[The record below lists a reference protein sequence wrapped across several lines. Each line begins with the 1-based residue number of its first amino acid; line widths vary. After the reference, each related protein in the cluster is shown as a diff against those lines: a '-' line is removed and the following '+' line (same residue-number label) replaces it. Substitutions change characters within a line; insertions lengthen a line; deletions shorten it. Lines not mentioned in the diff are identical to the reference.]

1 MAEFCHL
8 HNHTEFSLLDGA
20 CRTEKMVEL
29 AREMGMTAVAMTDHG
44 NLFGAVNF
52 YNTVRAGGLK
62 PIIGYEGYLTPYS
75 RNDRSQGGSQGGLYH
90 LTLLARNG
98 RGLRNLL
105 KLSSL
110 AYTQGLYYK
119 PRMDRELLEEC
130 SDGLICL
137 SGCAKSRLN
146 HFVLNGRVDEARQW
160 LEEMRSVFGRD
171 YFFIEVQDHGL
182 EEQKQTLP
190 RVFDLAGE
198 MGIPTAATNDS
209 HYLHSGDK
217 TWHEVLLCIST
228 KSTLDDPD
236 RFKFDCDQ
244 LYFKSPAEMANLF
257 PDHPQALENTLR
269 IAEMCDVE
277 LDESLK
283 FPAFEQDRCRDNA
296 QYLRRLVREGLE
308 QRYDGVDP
316 QMQRRCEYELDVI
329 ERMGYAD
336 YFLITWDFI
345 RFAREQEIPHGMR
358 GSGSSSLVAHALGLT
373 DINPMDYD
381 LIFNRFLDPERRE
394 QPDIDI
400 DLCERRRE
408 DVIDYV
414 RRRYGQNSTAQIIT
428 FGTLM
433 ARNCVRDVGRVM
445 GVPLEKV
452 DRLAK
457 MIPAGPG
464 VTIKDGLESAPEL
477 GQLAQ
482 GDEEVARLLEHARKL
497 EGLPRH
503 ASTHAAGVVIAD
515 KALWE
520 LVPLYK
526 SGDGAVMT
534 QWAMGDLEKMGMLKM
549 DFLGL
554 RTLTIIDRTLDIIQ
568 RNGKQAPNMDS
579 DALDLKDEET
589 YRLLTEG
596 RTAGIFQ
603 LGSDGMKRLL
613 VKLKPNSI
621 EDLIAIV
628 ALYRPGPWQS
638 GMVDDFIR
646 RKHGE
651 AKIEYPHP
659 TFEPILKPTY
669 GVIVYQE
676 QIMRMCHEIAGISMA
691 EALSMIKA
699 ISKKKEEIIGESRER
714 FIQGAVKN
722 GVGNDTAVRIFDLI
736 MHFAGYGFN
745 KAHASA
751 YAFVAYRTAFLKAHF
766 PTEFMA
772 ASISCEMGDTDK
784 AVKLMEDCR
793 SMGIEVL
800 PPDINES
807 GLDFTVVEDHLIRF
821 GFGAIKNVGTGAA
834 LQVIKERQANG
845 PYTSLFDFCER
856 VDTREVTKGAT
867 DALMKAGCFDELPGR
882 RAQLLAVLET
892 ALKAGS
898 KARRDREMGQ
908 TGLFGPQVTEDPEE
922 RVRKNLPDVPP
933 LSPMELARQESEALG
948 LYVRH
953 DPLQEHR
960 RALER
965 MTSASGGDLE
975 HMQDGDGVVIGG
987 IVEKVRKKRLK
998 DKRQMGVLSVLD
1010 TEGMLECVMWPETLE
1025 KYAGLLEKN
1034 VVLLFAGKV
1043 SHRQDTSVIV
1053 DAAFPITAAAELV
1066 DTMVISVSCE
1076 TVNGRI
1082 WEELDEIIAGSKGR
1096 TPVVFELKAGGLV
1109 LQCRKGKGRGVKA
1122 SESLARRIEERTGED
1137 SVHFRVRPPAA
1148 NGRNGRNNSRR
1159 RRRRK

>member
-1 MAEFCHL
+1 MVEFCHL

-44 NLFGAVNF
+44 NMFGAVNF
-52 YNTVRAGGLK
+52 YNTARAGGLK

-98 RGLRNLL
+98 RGLGNLL

-130 SDGLICL
+130 SEGLICL

-146 HFVLNGRVDEARQW
+146 HFVLNGLMDEARQW
-160 LEEMRSVFGRD
+160 LEEMRSVFGEE
-171 YFFIEVQDHGL
+171 YFFVEVQDHGL
-182 EEQKQTLP
+182 DEQKQTLP

-198 MGIPTAATNDS
+198 MGIPTVATNDS
-209 HYLHSGDK
+209 HYLHPGDK

-244 LYFKSPAEMANLF
+244 LYFKSPAEMAKLF
-257 PDHPQALENTLR
+257 PDNPQALENTLR
-269 IAEMCDVE
+269 IADMCDVE

-283 FPAFEQDRCRDNA
+283 FPAFEQDQCQDNS
-296 QYLRRLVREGLE
+296 QYLRQLVREGLGK
-308 QRYDGVDP
+308 RYDGVDT

-345 RFAREQEIPHGMR
+345 RFARERDIPHGMR

-373 DINPMDYD
+373 DINPLDYD

-414 RRRYGQNSTAQIIT
+414 RRRYGQDSTAQIIT

-477 GQLAQ
+477 GKLAQ
-482 GDEEVARLLEHARKL
+482 GDEEIARLLEHARKL

-526 SGDGAVMT
+526 SGDGTVMT

-554 RTLTIIDRTLDIIQ
+554 RTLTIIDRTLDIIE
-568 RNGKQAPNMDS
+568 RNGKQAPDMDS
-579 DALDLKDEET
+579 AALDLKDGDT

-628 ALYRPGPWQS
+628 ALYRPGPLQS
-638 GMVDDFIR
+638 GMVEDFIR

-714 FIQGAVKN
+714 FIQGAVEN
-722 GVGNDTAVRIFDLI
+722 GVGKDTAVRIFDLI

-807 GLDFTVVEDHLIRF
+807 GLDFTVIEDHLIRF

-845 PYTSLFDFCER
+845 PYKSLFDFCER

-922 RVRKNLPDVPP
+922 RVRQNLPDVPP

-975 HMQDGDGVVIGG
+975 HMEDGDRVVIGG

-998 DKRQMGVLSVLD
+998 DKRQMGVLSVLG

-1025 KYAGLLEKN
+1025 KYAELLEKN
-1034 VVLLFAGKV
+1034 IVLLFAGKI
-1043 SHRQDTSVIV
+1043 SHRQGTSVIV
-1053 DAAFPITAAAELV
+1053 DAAFPITAAADLV
-1066 DTMVISVSCE
+1066 DTVVISVSCE

-1082 WEELDEIIAGSKGR
+1082 WEELQEIMAGNKGR
-1096 TPVVFELKAGGLV
+1096 IPVFFELKAGGLV
-1109 LQCRKGKGRGVKA
+1109 LKCRKGNGRGVKA

-1137 SVHFRVRPPAA
+1137 SVHFRVSTPAA
-1148 NGRNGRNNSRR
+1148 NGKNGRNN
-1159 RRRRK
+1159 RRRRKMRK

>member
-1 MAEFCHL
+1 MVDFCHL

-20 CRTEKMVEL
+20 CRTDVMAET
-29 AREMGMTAVAMTDHG
+29 AREMGMPAVAMTDHG
-44 NLFGAVNF
+44 NLFGAVSF
-52 YNTVRAGGLK
+52 YNTVKSCGLK

-75 RNDRSQGGSQGGLYH
+75 RKDRSHGGMFH
-90 LTLLARNG
+90 LTLLARDG
-98 RGLRNLL
+98 KGLQNLY

-110 AYTQGLYYK
+110 AYTEGLYYK
-119 PRMDRELLEEC
+119 PRMDMELLEEC
-130 SDGLICL
+130 HEGLVCL

-146 HFVLNGRVDEARQW
+146 HFVLNGRLEEARTW
-160 LEEMRSVFGRD
+160 LDDMRSLFGAD
-171 YFFIEVQDHGL
+171 FFFIEIQNHGL

-190 RVFDLAGE
+190 QVLELASD
-198 MGIPTAATNDS
+198 MGIPAVATNDS
-209 HYLHSGDK
+209 HYLSAGDK
-217 TWHEVLLCIST
+217 TWHDVLLCIST

-244 LYFKSPAEMANLF
+244 LYFKSPQEMKELF
-257 PDHPQALENTLR
+257 PDNPRALSNTLR

-283 FPAFEQDRCRDNA
+283 FPAFTQQHCEDNSK
-296 QYLRRLVREGLE
+296 YLTELVESGLRE
-308 QRYDGVDP
+308 RYGDVDP
-316 QMQRRCEYELDVI
+316 AMNERIEYELGVI
-329 ERMGYAD
+329 ERMGYVD

-345 RFAREQEIPHGMR
+345 RHAREQGIPHGMR

-408 DVIDYV
+408 DVIGYV
-414 RRRYGQNSTAQIIT
+414 RERYGADSTAQIIT

-433 ARNCVRDVGRVM
+433 ARNCVRDVGRVL

-457 MIPAGPG
+457 MIPSGPG
-464 VTIKDGLESAPEL
+464 VTIKDALGSVPEL
-477 GQLAQ
+477 TQLSGSDTEVSRILEYAQ
-482 GDEEVARLLEHARKL
+482 KL

-520 LVPLYK
+520 LAPLYK

-554 RTLTIIDRTLDIIQ
+554 RTLSIIDRTLEIIEY
-568 RNGKQAPNMDS
+568 NGKTAPDLDS
-579 DALDLKDEET
+579 AVLDLRDRET

-596 RTAGIFQ
+596 RTTGIFQ

-613 VKLKPNSI
+613 MKLKPTSI
-621 EDLIAIV
+621 EDLIAVV
-628 ALYRPGPWQS
+628 ALYRPGPLQS

-646 RKHGE
+646 RKHGQQDI
-651 AKIEYPHP
+651 KYPHP
-659 TFEPILKPTY
+659 SFKPVLEPTY

-676 QIMRMCHEIAGISMA
+676 QIMRMCHEIAGISMS

-699 ISKKKEEIIGESRER
+699 ISKKKEDVIAELRER
-714 FIQGAVKN
+714 FIEGAVHK
-722 GVGNDTAVRIFDLI
+722 GVEKRTAVGIYDLI

-751 YAFVAYRTAFLKAHF
+751 YAFVAYRTAYLKAHF

-784 AVKLMEDCR
+784 VVRLMEDCAT
-793 SMGIEVL
+793 MGIDVL
-800 PPDINES
+800 PPDVNES
-807 GLDFTVVEDHLIRF
+807 GLDFTVVGDRVIRF
-821 GFGAIKNVGTGAA
+821 GLGAIKNVGAAAA
-834 LQVIKERQANG
+834 LQVISERKENG
-845 PYTSLFDFCER
+845 PYGSLFDFCER
-856 VDTREVTKGAT
+856 VDTKEVTKGAT
-867 DALMKAGCFDELPGR
+867 EAMMKAGCFDELPGQ

-908 TGLFGPQVTEDPEE
+908 TGLFGPQITEDPEE
-922 RVRKNLPDVPP
+922 RVKQNLPDVPP
-933 LSPMELARQESEALG
+933 LSVMEMAKQESEALG

-953 DPLQEHR
+953 DPLQEYR

-965 MTSASGGDLE
+965 MTSVTSRSVSNLK
-975 HMQDGDGVVIGG
+975 DGHRVVAGG
-987 IVEKVRKKRLK
+987 IVEKVGRKRLK
-998 DKRQMGVLSVLD
+998 DKRQMAILSVLD
-1010 TEGMLECVMWPETLE
+1010 PDGMMECIMWPETFE
-1025 KYAGLLEKN
+1025 RYAELLEKDS
-1034 VVLLFAGKV
+1034 VLLFVGEV
-1043 SHRQDTSVIV
+1043 SHRHRTSVIV
-1053 DAAFPITAAAELV
+1053 ESAFPIEDASQQLVSAVVADIACESVNGMLWEDLTDAVAGGRGDTPLLV
-1066 DTMVISVSCE
+1066 DLKS
-1076 TVNGRI
+1076 G
-1082 WEELDEIIAGSKGR
+1082 ELTLRCRAGN
-1096 TPVVFELKAGGLV
+1096 
-1109 LQCRKGKGRGVKA
+1109 GRGVKP
-1122 SESLARRIEERTGED
+1122 SESLARRIEACLGEG
-1137 SVHFRVRPPAA
+1137 SVSFEIQPPAPNKK
-1148 NGRNGRNNSRR
+1148 NGRKRRNYR
-1159 RRRRK
+1159 